1 LYLMQEGFV
10 QLANLRCVVLDEVDI
25 LFGEEGFEQ
34 VLHQLITIAPV
45 ATQYLFVTATLPLDI
60 YNKVVETFP
69 DCEVIMGPGVHRTS
83 SRLEEILVDCSGD
96 DNEEKNPE
104 TAFSNKKSALVK
116 IVEESPVRK
125 TIIFCNKVAHLPNM
139 IMD

>member
-1 LYLMQEGFV
+1 MNFASQKDKIKQKNGLTCQHKIEVLPG
-10 QLANLRCVVLDEVDI
+10 CSVVLDEVDI

-45 ATQYLFVTATLPLDI
+45 TTQYLFVTATLPLDI

-83 SRLEEILVDCSGD
+83 SRLEEVGH
-96 DNEEKNPE
+96 
-104 TAFSNKKSALVK
+104 FSLSSSFFTFHSVTY
-116 IVEESPVRK
+116 VCFP
-125 TIIFCNKVAHLPNM
+125 
-139 IMD
+139 

>member
-1 LYLMQEGFV
+1 MIFYFV
-10 QLANLRCVVLDEVDI
+10 IIKSKMLCICSVVLDEVDI

-34 VLHQLITIAPV
+34 VLHQLITVAPM

-83 SRLEEILVDCSGD
+83 SRLEEVDD
-96 DNEEKNPE
+96 
-104 TAFSNKKSALVK
+104 FSFLQF
-116 IVEESPVRK
+116 
-125 TIIFCNKVAHLPNM
+125 IFLSSVTYASL
-139 IMD
+139 